1 MRLPRLALPL
11 LTLLATAALLRA
23 QAPVAPRAGDYAL
36 ETSADLAYSGRA
48 DLAQG
53 SLALGDLAVTNLRLS
68 AVRTLPRDQH
78 SAWIV
83 GGSLTR
89 FDVSFAGRGPVPSSL
104 TALNL
109 KLGYNHQFNPGLL
122 LRTELDPGLY
132 SDFKDL
138 NAGDFNAPLGL
149 RLIVA
154 SSRELQ
160 WLLGVNVDL
169 RGRRP
174 VMGGPGLRWQFA
186 PDWTLLLIVPAPRIE
201 YAVSKDLTVFAGASL
216 RGGTFR
222 VAQDFGR
229 RHGRADLDDQDVS
242 YRELSAGAGLRWNL
256 SPGVALNAGA
266 GWMFDRRFEFDRRNL
281 LLNGDGAPLLQLA
294 LTGRF

>member
-1 MRLPRLALPL
+1 MRLTAPA
-11 LTLLATAALLRA
+11 LTLLTFLAGACLLRG
-23 QAPVAPRAGDYAL
+23 QAPVAPRAGDFAL
-36 ETSADLAYSGRA
+36 ETAADVAWSGRA
-48 DLAQG
+48 NLGEGTKQ
-53 SLALGDLAVTNLRLS
+53 LGDLAVTTVRLS
-68 AVRTLPRDQH
+68 AVRTLPRDKD

-83 GGSLTR
+83 GGSVQR
-89 FDVSFAGRGPVPSSL
+89 FDVDFTGRGPVPARL

-122 LRTELDPGLY
+122 LRTEIDPGIY

-138 NAGDFNAPLGL
+138 SGGDFNAPLGV
-149 RLIVA
+149 RVIVA

-160 WLLGVNVDL
+160 WLFGVNVDF

-201 YAVSKDLTVFAGASL
+201 HALSRDLTAFAGASL

-222 VAQDFGR
+222 VAKDFGR
-229 RHGRADLDDQDVS
+229 RQGRAELDDQDVS
-242 YRELSAGAGLRWNL
+242 YRELSVGAGLRWSL
-256 SPGVALNAGA
+256 SPGLALNVAA
-266 GWMFDRRFEFDRRNL
+266 GWMFDRRFEFDRRDL
-281 LLNGDGAPLLQLA
+281 LLNGDGASLLQLA